1 MDVETALALATAA
14 TSAAV
19 GGAATEAGRRAWES
33 LAALVRRATGR
44 GAADGAGAGA
54 GAGDDAAD
62 AAAGSAPDD
71 AVLPA
76 DPEALTGRII
86 RLARTDE
93 EFAARL
99 CRWAATHGDGVRAD
113 VRLTGTD
120 RSRTVHNTVSGGAT
134 VVGPVVQADEIH
146 GGVTFN

>member
-14 TSAAV
+14 ASAAV
-19 GGAATEAGRRAWES
+19 GGAATEAARRAWES
-33 LAALVRRATGR
+33 LADLVRRATGR
-44 GAADGAGAGA
+44 GAADGADGGAE
-54 GAGDDAAD
+54 DD
-62 AAAGSAPDD
+62 APDD

-76 DPEALTGRII
+76 DPEALTGRIV

-93 EFAARL
+93 EFADRL

-134 VVGPVVQADEIH
+134 VGGPVVQADEIH
-146 GGVTFN
+146 GGITFN